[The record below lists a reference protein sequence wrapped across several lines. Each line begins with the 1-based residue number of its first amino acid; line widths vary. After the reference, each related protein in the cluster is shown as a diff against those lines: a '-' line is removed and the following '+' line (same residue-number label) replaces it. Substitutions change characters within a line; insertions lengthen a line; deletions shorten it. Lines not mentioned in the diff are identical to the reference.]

1 MENFTTVKGRIRKV
15 VFIDL
20 DISDYRSIM
29 VSVEGYNKISFTIDD
44 DDERFD
50 YYRGILKENNL
61 INFTGTFEFYDSG
74 ILASRILPSANPP
87 ETGMLLDNEIFFS
100 GCIASIKDLTTIR
113 DKKEMAH
120 VQLDTLE
127 NTSLAFFP
135 QLAELLYNSYKVG
148 DTISI
153 LSTHQGSGVGEGW
166 ADFII
171 SDAAL
176 ILETC

>member
-15 VFIDL
+15 FFIDL

-29 VSVEGYNKISFTIDD
+29 VSVDGYNKISFTIDD

-61 INFTGTFEFYDSG
+61 VCFTGKFEFYDSS
-74 ILASRILPSANPP
+74 ILVNRILQSANPP
-87 ETGMLLDNEIFFS
+87 EAGMLLHNEIFFS
-100 GCIASIKDLTTIR
+100 GCITSIKVLTTIR

-127 NTSLAFFP
+127 NTSLVFFP
-135 QLAELLYNSYKVG
+135 QLAEQLRNGYKVG

-153 LSTHQGSGVGEGW
+153 LSTHQGSEGTEGW